1 MLTGSHCRV
10 CLLCIRS
17 RQAGLP
23 QNSARLQPGL
33 SCPCNGVLQPP
44 SRPHRPCPQP
54 LELGQKQLTKECAV
68 GEWGGVTQKSLMWT
82 QLQPSRMKNRWP
94 GKRVRASANPV
105 CGLTCTARCRSQFH
119 TNGVVWAHFAHARA
133 HPHPHPRPHTPLVL
147 STLKRRS
154 TQDSEIL
161 HWGQTWG
168 MPLLGNECW

>member
-1 MLTGSHCRV
+1 M
-10 CLLCIRS
+10 
-17 RQAGLP
+17 
-23 QNSARLQPGL
+23 
-33 SCPCNGVLQPP
+33 
-44 SRPHRPCPQP
+44 
-54 LELGQKQLTKECAV
+54 
-68 GEWGGVTQKSLMWT
+68 GGVTQKSFMWT

-119 TNGVVWAHFAHARA
+119 TNGVVWAHLAHAHLAHARA
-133 HPHPHPRPHTPLVL
+133 HPHPRPHTPLVL
-147 STLKRRS
+147 STFKRRRS